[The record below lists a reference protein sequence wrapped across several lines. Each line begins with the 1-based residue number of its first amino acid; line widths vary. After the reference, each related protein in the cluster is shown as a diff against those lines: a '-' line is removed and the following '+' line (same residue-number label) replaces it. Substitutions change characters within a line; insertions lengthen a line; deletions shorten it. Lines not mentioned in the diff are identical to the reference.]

1 MITLLGVAV
10 LFAIPSNLNEVEP
23 FQSHT
28 ARLYCVYM
36 EQGLLD
42 EYLNSLPRS
51 TDIFTLSSTE
61 ILNVCGKLITDP
73 EIIAKIDVIEQI
85 RQMNCDWDQKSTRF
99 SDYCWNYPEDLDI
112 KESNSWK

>member
-1 MITLLGVAV
+1 MNKIMITLLGIAV
-10 LFAIPSNLNEVEP
+10 LFAIPSNLNEAEP
-23 FQSHT
+23 ELNT
-28 ARLYCVYM
+28 KARLYCIYM

-51 TDIFTLSSTE
+51 TDIFTLSGSE

-85 RQMNCDWDQKSTRF
+85 REMNCDWQQKLTRF
-99 SDYCWNYPEDLDI
+99 SDYCWINRD
-112 KESNSWK
+112 